1 MSDIDL
7 VIKSSKKLESMLTKL
22 GAEGRGLHEK
32 VSSLEKKLGQPLV
45 RKLRFIAT
53 VRNKVVHEQDYEKID
68 DRRGF
73 IDAVKEA
80 KRELRALGG
89 GSAGVKWKLWLAL
102 VILLAAAGAFAWWKW
117 FA

>member
-7 VIKSSKKLESMLTKL
+7 AIKSSKKLEAMLTKL

-32 VSSLEKKLGQPLV
+32 VSSVEKKLPDKLV

-53 VRNKVVHEQDYEKID
+53 VRNKVVHEDGYEKID

-80 KRELRALGG
+80 ERELAKLGG
-89 GSAGVKWKLWLAL
+89 GAPGGKWKLYL
-102 VILLAAAGAFAWWKW
+102 VLFLVAAAGAAYLWWKW
-117 FA
+117 LR